1 MFNDKKTLVVFGDSN
16 VWGAELKGCPQRQK
30 DFKSIVYHPNDIES
44 WPHHIRHSFSGILAE
59 KNNMKILNLSIPGS
73 SNDTVFRRVNKFLQ
87 GNYLVDL
94 NDCFVMVFWTG
105 VERREFYQST
115 DKKYLNYS
123 PSWGHL
129 SILPGAKKL
138 HKIYSKFIFSEEFD
152 LTKTFN
158 YIYSLNGLLSY
169 KGIEFVQGYSLFK
182 DEISDIMLTKPK
194 LLNFISNKFE
204 DSIHQI
210 AAAASGWQPCPN
222 PYQCKGSHPTELGH
236 AAIADRYTQLLK
248 QRQAT

>member
-1 MFNDKKTLVVFGDSN
+1 M
-16 VWGAELKGCPQRQK
+16 
-30 DFKSIVYHPNDIES
+30 
-44 WPHHIRHSFSGILAE
+44 
-59 KNNMKILNLSIPGS
+59 
-73 SNDTVFRRVNKFLQ
+73 
-87 GNYLVDL
+87 
-94 NDCFVMVFWTG
+94 
-105 VERREFYQST
+105 
-115 DKKYLNYS
+115 
-123 PSWGHL
+123 
-129 SILPGAKKL
+129 
-138 HKIYSKFIFSEEFD
+138 
-152 LTKTFN
+152 
-158 YIYSLNGLLSY
+158 SY

-182 DEISDIMLTKPK
+182 DEISDIMLTKPE

>member
-1 MFNDKKTLVVFGDSN
+1 MFKNKSTLVVFGDSN
-16 VWGAELKGCPQRQK
+16 VWGAEMANCPERQK
-30 DFKSIVYHPNDIES
+30 DFKSIVYHPNDIKS
-44 WPHHIRHSFSGILAE
+44 WPHHIRHSFSGMLAE

-94 NDCFVMVFWTG
+94 NDCFVMVFWTSI
-105 VERREFYQST
+105 ERREFYQSI
-115 DKKYLNYS
+115 DKIYLNYS
-123 PSWGHL
+123 PIWGHL

-182 DEISDIMLTKPK
+182 DEISNIMLTQPK

-204 DSIHQI
+204 DSIHSI
-210 AAAASGWQPCPN
+210 AASASGHQPCPN

-248 QRQAT
+248 QR